1 MRVAN
6 SQKYAIRKTEH
17 GCFGARLN
25 AKYVN
30 KIRGVGGRK
39 LSSPRTG
46 SGTDPWTDRGRGRE
60 PGTPPRTTPVRRA
73 VTTGRPR
80 TKTRIYSE
88 STSAR
93 LRIRVAYMAY
103 RRLMLHAYYLFEN
116 LVFVRTLKQCHG
128 DLYRRR
134 AAAPARGNA
143 ARWPGSRAIVN
154 ERRPAPGTERVHI
167 VPPGREP
174 QLVHALLYA

>member
-1 MRVAN
+1 MDR
-6 SQKYAIRKTEH
+6 
-17 GCFGARLN
+17 
-25 AKYVN
+25 
-30 KIRGVGGRK
+30 
-39 LSSPRTG
+39 PRTG
-46 SGTDPWTDRGRGRE
+46 PGARDATPYDPGQTGGHD
-60 PGTPPRTTPVRRA
+60 A
-73 VTTGRPR
+73 TGRPR